1 MHVVKGA
8 IMANYRMTPKRRA
21 ALRKAQKISAR
32 KRRGKGKG
40 KLAAANRRATRNK
53 RIALATGGLF
63 GAAMAAGYVKGKRS
77 NSYKNKK
84 GVKTGLSMH
93 PRYSGMYKPNRRDLV
108 KKKARMSSVL
118 RNSGNAPGLAFHPRY
133 GYGYKPNYRRK
144 K

>member
-1 MHVVKGA
+1 MSRADTTGLLSTLKLEEQQKKVKNAGMHVVKGA

-84 GVKTGLSMH
+84 GVKNWFIH
-93 PRYSGMYKPNRRDLV
+93 AP
-108 KKKARMSSVL
+108 SV
-118 RNSGNAPGLAFHPRY
+118 
-133 GYGYKPNYRRK
+133 
-144 K
+144 